1 MRPTVILCVFASV
14 VSAPATISSQP
25 QAAPTFEV
33 ASVKPNV
40 SNSDAGSSN
49 GNPGTFSVVNLSLRR
64 VIGIAYR
71 ISAPL
76 IRDRIVGPAWID
88 SSRFDITARL
98 AQGADTNRVPEMLK
112 ALLAE
117 RFALTAHV
125 EMRDISGY
133 ALVRARKDDQLGP
146 QLTRSSLDCSR
157 RDDSVSRSVGDVI
170 RSATPTCTMASAVDA
185 NGGIL
190 RGGGRTMDDLARN
203 LTGQVRR
210 TVIDRTGMSGTYDF
224 ILRWTPENFQSVAP
238 EAGPSRDGTS
248 ILTALQ
254 EQLGLKLEEERVPTE
269 FLIIDRVERPT
280 PD

>member
-40 SNSDAGSSN
+40 SKSDAGSSN

>member
-25 QAAPTFEV
+25 QAAPTFDV